1 MPKNFAGKKKSINF
15 AAQLREQGFQPSL
28 RIALDSL
35 AQLVEHNTFN
45 VGVVGS
51 SPTRITKVFGR
62 ILQNTATG
70 SVAVFFL
77 YVQTASEC
85 TLCDTRVGKSWANNP
100 WAFLPTIENPDTL
113 LSRYYNF
120 RDEFPHL

>member
-1 MPKNFAGKKKSINF
+1 M
-15 AAQLREQGFQPSL
+15 R
-28 RIALDSL
+28 DSL

-45 VGVVGS
+45 VGVLGS
-51 SPTRITKVFGR
+51 SPRRITKVFGR

-85 TLCDTRVGKSWANNP
+85 ALCDTRVGKSWANNP

-113 LSRYYNF
+113 LSRY
-120 RDEFPHL
+120 

>member
-1 MPKNFAGKKKSINF
+1 MEVSKKKSNF
-15 AAQLREQGFQPSL
+15 ALLLRGNPEANG
-28 RIALDSL
+28 DSL

-45 VGVVGS
+45 VGVLGS
-51 SPTRITKVFGR
+51 SPRRITEVFGR

-85 TLCDTRVGKSWANNP
+85 ALCDTRVGKSWANNP

-113 LSRYYNF
+113 LSRY
-120 RDEFPHL
+120 